1 MVYVTRFLGTAA
13 VNGAAAPSAEFVSPN
28 RPATTTPTGPALN
41 GAAHN
46 FTMPRVTF
54 QPPTSVDPP

>member
-1 MVYVTRFLGTAA
+1 MT
-13 VNGAAAPSAEFVSPN
+13 VSPPEAVIVAE
-28 RPATTTPTGPALN
+28 RGDGFTIIGCSGTGFALN

-54 QPPTSVDPP
+54 QPLTSVDPP